1 MSKARPF
8 SIYLL
13 KSGFNATNALK
24 EENNLI
30 ESIDSKLLPENATL
44 YLLDNSPTPPWWKSY
59 FGIEKELS
67 QVLKGAIVFLS
78 VNNRCF
84 AITFGHV
91 SHNLKDSSYEYDFGI
106 LVTLNA
112 VDSKKLKS
120 LDTLEPGSARRQRI
134 QLPLNS
140 ELTYF
145 DFDRDNTILK
155 SLTGK
160 VKDEYKSLFKHS
172 TGSSSIRISSDLGPE
187 GLHSLCQKLLILYE
201 SKSYLTEFPDIQ
213 NIVPVRDP
221 QKIKILNDSL
231 VRAMQNKDDSI
242 TLTIPE
248 LIDYK
253 EGVYITFFGEGAGKV
268 YDDVTIEHYY
278 EYIEQNGIELYNLNL
293 DLLKKHHLQLTNEDG
308 HSRGI
313 RANILKCLL
322 FDAVI
327 EEQKETY
334 HICEGNWYYVDRN
347 FVSELSE
354 YLDSFCADTTL
365 PDYNHKNEGEFN
377 KHCADMFNNCLCLD
391 RSNISPKGQRQV
403 EPCDIVEAQ
412 NNRVII
418 LHHVKRSTDSATLS
432 HLFNQGL
439 NSIRLL
445 RDDSEAFE
453 NFSKLINNKLQP
465 QIEINYSVHQE
476 FKIIYQIITHKDKI
490 KKSLNLPLFSRISL
504 KRAIKELRRMRVDV
518 EFCFVNDITPPSSGK
533 KKNKQSRKLAKSES
547 YTRH

>member
-1 MSKARPF
+1 MKRLKQKASLDYLKPF
-8 SIYLL
+8 IVVIIVL
-13 KSGFNATNALK
+13 GFNTAYPSYQPWSTRVTGQGLLGK
-24 EENNLI
+24 SQI
-30 ESIDSKLLPENATL
+30 GGFIDSMQPLIGNAEKLWF
-44 YLLDNSPTPPWWKSY
+44 LDGT
-59 FGIEKELS
+59 
-67 QVLKGAIVFLS
+67 
-78 VNNRCF
+78 
-84 AITFGHV
+84 
-91 SHNLKDSSYEYDFGI
+91 I
-106 LVTLNA
+106 LG
-112 VDSKKLKS
+112 
-120 LDTLEPGSARRQRI
+120 GSRD
-134 QLPLNS
+134 LNS
-140 ELTYF
+140 SNSAYSIGTGVRELKNWSYGEA
-145 DFDRDNTILK
+145 IL
-155 SLTGK
+155 GG
-160 VKDEYKSLFKHS
+160 F
-172 TGSSSIRISSDLGPE
+172 
-187 GLHSLCQKLLILYE
+187 
-201 SKSYLTEFPDIQ
+201 FF
-213 NIVPVRDP
+213 
-221 QKIKILNDSL
+221 
-231 VRAMQNKDDSI
+231 A
-242 TLTIPE
+242 
-248 LIDYK
+248 DYQQTAHRTQAW
-253 EGVYITFFGEGAGKV
+253 IA
-268 YDDVTIEHYY
+268 
-278 EYIEQNGIELYNLNL
+278 NPGIELLGSYNEVRVQGYIPISRRHQTYHYLMASEIPQSTLN
-293 DLLKKHHLQLTNEDG
+293 E
-308 HSRGI
+308 
-313 RANILKCLL
+313 
-322 FDAVI
+322 
-327 EEQKETY
+327 KETY

-354 YLDSFCADTTL
+354 YLDSFYADTTL

-445 RDDSEAFE
+445 RDDSETFE